1 MNPCP
6 VYTTAQIREIESRI
20 LHAPNPPALMEMAGL
35 AAAEIARERLLAQ
48 NKSRVLV
55 LAGSGNNG
63 GDAFVAA
70 RHLLNWG
77 MQVTL
82 VFTGEASKLSPDAHC
97 AMQRWEQA
105 GGTTK
110 VALPAKK
117 EAVQQWDMVIDG
129 LFGIGLDIARPLPER
144 YREIIRYVNDLN
156 LPVLALDIPSGL
168 TSDTGE
174 IAHICI
180 RAAVTVTF
188 IALKPGLLTNDG
200 RHYCGEILVRD
211 LGLQPDR
218 LIAAQSWLLDR
229 QYIQTC
235 LPAPRPANSHKGTFG
250 SVGILGGA
258 RGMVGAAILAGRA
271 ALHLGAGR
279 VYLGLLADADHAPAI
294 DFAQP
299 ELMLCSARE
308 LLGRMDRL
316 DCLVIGPGMGGEIAA
331 CDFLQQALQSKLPL
345 VLDADALNLIA
356 HHEELSA
363 GLMLRTA
370 PHVLTPHP
378 AEAARLLQVTVAEIQ
393 KNRPQAACALAEKFN
408 CPLVLKGAGSICAH
422 PDGNHYFNPTGN
434 PGLSTAGTGDVLSG
448 ILGAFLAQKLT
459 LEKALPLSV
468 YLHGAAADKLFDQI
482 GGPLGMTASEL
493 ISSARSL
500 LNGWI
505 YSDG

>member
-1 MNPCP
+1 
-6 VYTTAQIREIESRI
+6 
-20 LHAPNPPALMEMAGL
+20 
-35 AAAEIARERLLAQ
+35 
-48 NKSRVLV
+48 
-55 LAGSGNNG
+55 
-63 GDAFVAA
+63 
-70 RHLLNWG
+70 
-77 MQVTL
+77 
-82 VFTGEASKLSPDAHC
+82 
-97 AMQRWEQA
+97 
-105 GGTTK
+105 
-110 VALPAKK
+110 
-117 EAVQQWDMVIDG
+117 
-129 LFGIGLDIARPLPER
+129 
-144 YREIIRYVNDLN
+144 
-156 LPVLALDIPSGL
+156 
-168 TSDTGE
+168 
-174 IAHICI
+174 
-180 RAAVTVTF
+180 
-188 IALKPGLLTNDG
+188 
-200 RHYCGEILVRD
+200 
-211 LGLQPDR
+211 
-218 LIAAQSWLLDR
+218 
-229 QYIQTC
+229 
-235 LPAPRPANSHKGTFG
+235 
-250 SVGILGGA
+250 
-258 RGMVGAAILAGRA
+258 MVGAAILAGRA

-331 CDFLQQALQSKLPL
+331 CDFLQQALQSQLPL

-378 AEAARLLQVTVAEIQ
+378 AEAARLLRVTVAEIQ